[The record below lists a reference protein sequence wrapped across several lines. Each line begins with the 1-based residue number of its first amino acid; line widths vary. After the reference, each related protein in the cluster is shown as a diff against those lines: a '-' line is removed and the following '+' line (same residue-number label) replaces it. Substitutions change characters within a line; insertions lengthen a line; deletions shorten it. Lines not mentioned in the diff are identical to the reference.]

1 MTFVSEDTQDG
12 GEQETTAATNGSV
25 CELQSLATDHQ
36 EDGEEEDEHLK
47 CNVIPFGLQQRAGY
61 IHGKAYSDLMG
72 GK

>member
-1 MTFVSEDTQDG
+1 MSEETQDG

-25 CELQSLATDHQ
+25 CELQSLGT
-36 EDGEEEDEHLK
+36 DGEEEDEHMK

-61 IHGKAYSDLMG
+61 VHGKAYSDLMG